1 MSEWGFI
8 CQENLVWI
16 GKSGVTMGSTL
27 NNPGVSANQSMKPW
41 LPLWSDFTGIF
52 MVTHYEAK
60 PMNH

>member
-27 NNPGVSANQSMKPW
+27 NISGGSANQSMKPW
-41 LPLWSDFTGIF
+41 LPLWSDLIGLF
-52 MVTHYEAK
+52 MVTL
-60 PMNH
+60 